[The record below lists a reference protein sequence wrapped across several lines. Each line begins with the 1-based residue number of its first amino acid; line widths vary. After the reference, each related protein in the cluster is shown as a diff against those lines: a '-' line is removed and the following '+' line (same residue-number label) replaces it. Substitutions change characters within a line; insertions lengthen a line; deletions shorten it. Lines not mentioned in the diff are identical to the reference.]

1 MAAQEEFLKM
11 IHDLEE
17 TAAANGNQLT
27 REEIDGAFEGDRLTE
42 ENLDFIYKYFV
53 SKKIKIIGAEE
64 IDVRPEDE
72 IPDREL
78 SEDAPEESREAVSIY
93 LEEMTGLSPVTREEE
108 EELAA
113 LMLEGDEAARDRLIE
128 AMLPGAAAIAREFEG
143 RGMHFGDLIQEGN
156 IGIILAAADYDPAR
170 DGRFSSHVGTQVRQ
184 RIREALAEYNDTS
197 RSAEKLARGIN
208 RLNEISGTFAKENG
222 REATL
227 QELSSLMGMSEDEVR
242 TLMKES
248 LNAINY
254 NPE

>member
-1 MAAQEEFLKM
+1 
-11 IHDLEE
+11 
-17 TAAANGNQLT
+17 
-27 REEIDGAFEGDRLTE
+27 
-42 ENLDFIYKYFV
+42 
-53 SKKIKIIGAEE
+53 
-64 IDVRPEDE
+64 
-72 IPDREL
+72 
-78 SEDAPEESREAVSIY
+78 
-93 LEEMTGLSPVTREEE
+93 MTGLSTVDQEEE
-108 EELAA
+108 KQLVS
-113 LMLEGDEAARDRLIE
+113 LMLDGDESARDRLIE
-128 AMLPGAAAIAREFEG
+128 SMLPGAAAIAREFEG
-143 RGMHFGDLIQEGN
+143 RGMHYGDLIQEGN
-156 IGIILAAADYDPAR
+156 IGIILAAADYDPER
-170 DGRFSSHVGTQVRQ
+170 DGRFSSYVGAQVRQ